1 MKFILILS
9 AFFML
14 SACATEFAELNIGK
28 FSSEPTIA
36 EETAGEEYY
45 KDLGWLNCHW
55 SCWDNLQLRFE
66 SFIQSECNL
75 DLNTFDRYNGFLLFM
90 GS

>member
-1 MKFILILS
+1 MCNGTRKYCSVCFVD
-9 AFFML
+9 
-14 SACATEFAELNIGK
+14 T
-28 FSSEPTIA
+28 